1 MIWSSVMVELSIAV
15 EWGNQRVQI
24 YLVIV
29 CLLINSSGLMGI
41 LERLLS
47 AICAT
52 IQLLDDAE
60 FCSFAEHVGDVLYV
74 HLGVDALAVG
84 VDGVD

>member
-1 MIWSSVMVELSIAV
+1 MVELSIAV

-41 LERLLS
+41 LERLLSAIIRS

>member
-1 MIWSSVMVELSIAV
+1 
-15 EWGNQRVQI
+15 
-24 YLVIV
+24 
-29 CLLINSSGLMGI
+29 MGI
-41 LERLLS
+41 LERLLSAIIRS

-84 VDGVD
+84 VDSVD